1 MTLPKNHFQIST
13 EKILSLQ
20 KNLLMAFIN
29 EITTF
34 IKENYSGEI
43 ITNRILT
50 DKYEHICIPEKQI
63 AFLLISLSINSFAES
78 KKMFFQDLA
87 IIAAEQHL
95 QLLIIW
101 EDNWIAK
108 QDILRW
114 RIMSHLGKF
123 VNIHGR
129 LCKAMRITKTQADS
143 FLQQNHLHGSPVT
156 KHKYGLFYKEQL
168 VAVAT
173 FSGGRP
179 IARNG
184 KTYRSYELVRFAN
197 YQNFVVNGGIGKLV
211 AHFVA
216 EQNPDDIMSYADAD
230 WSSGKS
236 YEKLGFQF
244 IEYTEP
250 QKFYL
255 DLKTYQRYYPK
266 KIPQELLLEFA
277 QQSLSLDDFLETRN
291 IFTIYNSGNKKYLLK
306 LK

>member
-1 MTLPKNHFQIST
+1 
-13 EKILSLQ
+13 
-20 KNLLMAFIN
+20 MAFVD

-34 IKENYSGEI
+34 VKENYKGKI
-43 ITNRILT
+43 NTNRILT
-50 DKYEHICIPEKQI
+50 DMYKHIFIPEKQI
-63 AFLLISLSINSFAES
+63 VLLLIPMPVNSFTDTE
-78 KKMFFQDLA
+78 KMFFQNLS
-87 IIAAEQHL
+87 ISAAEQSL
-95 QLLIIW
+95 QLLILW

-108 QDILRW
+108 QYILRW
-114 RIMSHLGKF
+114 RILSHLGKF

-143 FLQQNHLHGSPVT
+143 FLQQNHLHNSPQA
-156 KHKYGLFYKEQL
+156 KHKYGLFYKQQL

-179 IARNG
+179 IEREG
-184 KTYRSYELVRFAN
+184 KIYRSYELVRFAN
-197 YQNFVVNGGIGKLV
+197 YQNFIVNGGIGKLV

-216 EQNPDDIMSYADAD
+216 EQKPDDIMSYADAD
-230 WSSGKS
+230 WSSGRS

-255 DLKTYQRYYPK
+255 NTKTCQRYYPK
-266 KIPQELLLEFA
+266 KISKELLLEFT
-277 QQSLSLDDFLETRN
+277 QQLLPLDDFLVKRG